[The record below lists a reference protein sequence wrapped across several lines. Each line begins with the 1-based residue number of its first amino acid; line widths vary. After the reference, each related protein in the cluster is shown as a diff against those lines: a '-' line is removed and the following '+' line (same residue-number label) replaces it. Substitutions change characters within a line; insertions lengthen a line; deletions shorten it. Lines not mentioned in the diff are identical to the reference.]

1 MTEARGGATVVTI
14 IITMWRDI
22 GFNRQHWSAHSL
34 LPPVLTAAQLQV
46 NKKNIQINV
55 AKLMKFLLLI
65 LPLFSY
71 FIFTNFSNLF
81 VFRKK
86 WVLCLGAVYFEGN
99 ISPAKHCAQVLSS
112 ARVKCSHANC
122 GRS

>member
-46 NKKNIQINV
+46 NKK
-55 AKLMKFLLLI
+55 KH
-65 LPLFSY
+65 
-71 FIFTNFSNLF
+71 SNLCCKIDEIF
-81 VFRKK
+81 AADSASFFP
-86 WVLCLGAVYFEGN
+86 LHVYQLFKSFCVQEKMGFM
-99 ISPAKHCAQVLSS
+99 L
-112 ARVKCSHANC
+112 R
-122 GRS
+122 RSIL

>member
-55 AKLMKFLLLI
+55 AKLMTFLLLI
-65 LPLFSY
+65 LPFFPTSCLPTFQ
-71 FIFTNFSNLF
+71 IFLCSGKNGFYAQAQYTLKAIYHLENI
-81 VFRKK
+81 VRK
-86 WVLCLGAVYFEGN
+86 Y
-99 ISPAKHCAQVLSS
+99 
-112 ARVKCSHANC
+112 
-122 GRS
+122 